1 MVIVKRARSLIM
13 AEIAKTT
20 QQKRNATMKT
30 IVTAPLRIT
39 VESHEAIKKK
49 SLIEMITQEAVIRK
63 ILHDWA
69 LKQNQ
74 KQAKK
79 GN

>member
-1 MVIVKRARSLIM
+1 
-13 AEIAKTT
+13 
-20 QQKRNATMKT
+20 MKT
-30 IVTAPLRIT
+30 IVISSQRIT
-39 VESHEAIKKK
+39 KVSHDAIKEKAK
-49 SLIEMITQEAVIRK
+49 SELCEQQVIIRK